1 MKEKILEVMK
11 GRYACKSYDKNK
23 RISEADF
30 ELLLEV
36 ARLSPSS
43 FGLEPWQ
50 FLVVESEALKEKLYP
65 IVWGGQRSFDGASHF
80 VIILARKAPDM
91 RYPSP
96 YIKHIMS
103 EMQGFS
109 GEDLKLRE
117 GLFEKFQR
125 EDFKLETD
133 TTIFE
138 WACKQTY
145 IPLANML
152 FAASLLNIAACPIEG
167 FDREKVEVLL
177 EKEGILDRK
186 AFGVSVMVSFGV
198 ADKAPRPKTRQEAQA
213 VIRRI

>member
-1 MKEKILEVMK
+1 MNEKILEAMK
-11 GRYACKSYDKNK
+11 GRYACKSYDKRE

-65 IVWGGQRSFDGASHF
+65 IVWGGQRSFDGATHF

-91 RYPSP
+91 RFPSP

-103 EMQGFS
+103 EVQGFS
-109 GEDLKLRE
+109 GEDLALRE
-117 GLFEKFQR
+117 GLFEKFQK

-133 TTIFE
+133 ETLFD
-138 WACKQTY
+138 WASKQTY

-152 FAASLLNIAACPIEG
+152 FAASLLDIAACPIEG
-167 FDREKVEVLL
+167 FDREKVEALL
-177 EKEGILDRK
+177 EKEGILDRG

-198 ADKAPRPKTRQEAQA
+198 ADKAPRAKTRQEAQA